1 MREGGEGGREGGREG
16 GEEGREGMCQY
27 IELNNRAQSKNAI
40 KFPFSVTISKFIPYN
55 VVQPHS
61 L

>member
-1 MREGGEGGREGGREG
+1 MREGGEGGREGRRG
-16 GEEGREGMCQY
+16 GREGMCQY

-40 KFPFSVTISKFIPYN
+40 KFPFSVTISKFSPHN